1 MDSSHAADDDPL
13 VVGSICKHEH
23 TITSRGV
30 TRASKDFGVVASR
43 PSPPKRNLQ
52 INCNAL
58 TNSNLCRDASFSI
71 NPMQSSPAK
80 RPEACKA
87 ASGGG
92 VAEAPFFA
100 PRLFPRLLF
109 GLTWK
114 WNRILANLADNP
126 SLGRVNKYYETIY
139 NGLH

>member
-1 MDSSHAADDDPL
+1 MDSSHAAADDPL

-58 TNSNLCRDASFSI
+58 TNSNLCRDAIFSI
-71 NPMQSSPAK
+71 NPVQPKDRS
-80 RPEACKA
+80 KA
-87 ASGGG
+87 ACGG